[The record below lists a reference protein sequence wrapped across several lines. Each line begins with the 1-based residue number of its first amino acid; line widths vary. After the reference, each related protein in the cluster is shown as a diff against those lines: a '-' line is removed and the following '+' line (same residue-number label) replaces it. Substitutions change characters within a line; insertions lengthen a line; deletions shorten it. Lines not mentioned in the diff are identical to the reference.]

1 MLLFN
6 SLYKVAEKNPNN
18 LAINNWTYSD
28 VMKKIDDADYS
39 LICQSE
45 DENILID
52 IFKASKIQKPLI
64 ILPKFQ
70 KDKIEIT
77 DIDTNQFNLYLFSS
91 GTSSDIRKT
100 IRLPE
105 SMILKNAEVAQL
117 CQKITPDDKILT
129 VCSLHHTGGLNAQT
143 LPGLMI
149 GAHII
154 IKKFNAYTFLKDL
167 EECDISLTHL
177 IPVMN
182 TALSNTRTKLVPSKL
197 RLVVSGSDC
206 VSKSHATFWLDK
218 NINFMVNYGMTEAGP
233 MVINHEFRKGDK
245 LDIFDIGVPLGT
257 NCWCDYNIDDTEL
270 FLNGD
275 LIHVQSWLATGDCV
289 SRHGSWFV
297 YHGRKSAG
305 CKILPKK
312 Y

>member
-6 SLYKVAEKNPNN
+6 SLSRVAEKSPNK
-18 LAINNWTYSD
+18 LAVNNWTYSD
-28 VMKKIDDADYS
+28 LMKKIEDAEYS
-39 LICQSE
+39 LISQSE
-45 DENILID
+45 DEDILID

-64 ILPKFQ
+64 IPPKFQ
-70 KDKIEIT
+70 KDKIEII
-77 DIDTNQFNLYLFSS
+77 DIDPNRFNLYLFSS
-91 GTSSDIRKT
+91 GTSSNIRKT

-117 CQKITPDDKILT
+117 CQRITSNDKILT

-149 GAHII
+149 GAHVLL
-154 IKKFNAYTFLKDL
+154 KKFNAYTFLKEL
-167 EECDISLTHL
+167 EEHDISLTHL

-182 TALSNTRTKLVPSKL
+182 TALANTKNNLVPSKL

-206 VSKSHATFWLDK
+206 VSKGHANFWLDK
-218 NINFMVNYGMTEAGP
+218 NINFMINYGMTEAGP
-233 MVINHEFRKGDK
+233 IIINHEFTKGDT
-245 LDIFDIGVPLGT
+245 LEIFDIGVPLGT
-257 NCWCDYNIDDTEL
+257 SCWCNYNIDNTEL

-275 LIHVQSWLATGDCV
+275 VIHIPSWLATGDCV
-289 SRHGSWFV
+289 SKHGRWFV
-297 YHGRKSAG
+297 YHGRKTAG